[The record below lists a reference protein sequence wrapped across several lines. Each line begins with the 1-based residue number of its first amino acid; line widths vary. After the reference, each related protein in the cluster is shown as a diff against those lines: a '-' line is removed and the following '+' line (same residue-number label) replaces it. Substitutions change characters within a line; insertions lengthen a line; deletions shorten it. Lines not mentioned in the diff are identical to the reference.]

1 MLDNGNYQRPNLCV
15 GRWNHWTGHWIGIN
29 LFRGVPC
36 GLARLRI
43 PRYTRERERETAT
56 DHRPCPP
63 FTIHVPSLRASLS
76 LSLRSN
82 RSTCQSYALYRFSR
96 PSLSPCIL
104 SLGIEYVAIFT
115 YMVNINWFR
124 ADPSLS
130 QRSVIERATWFD
142 IFLFLQR
149 IFKERERER
158 VDVI

>member
-1 MLDNGNYQRPNLCV
+1 MEPLNRALNRHQ
-15 GRWNHWTGHWIGIN
+15 
-29 LFRGVPC
+29 F
-36 GLARLRI
+36 I
-43 PRYTRERERETAT
+43 PRCPLRTCTFTHTTIHERERETAT

-142 IFLFLQR
+142 IFLFLER
-149 IFKERERER
+149 IFKKRERESWCNLGLGLITSE
-158 VDVI
+158 VKFV

>member
-1 MLDNGNYQRPNLCV
+1 MEPLNRALNRHQ
-15 GRWNHWTGHWIGIN
+15 
-29 LFRGVPC
+29 F
-36 GLARLRI
+36 I
-43 PRYTRERERETAT
+43 PRCPLRTCTFTHTTIHERERERLPRTTAHAHLSRYT
-56 DHRPCPP
+56 CPR
-63 FTIHVPSLRASLS
+63 FGLLS

-142 IFLFLQR
+142 IFLFLER
-149 IFKERERER
+149 IFKKRERESWCNLGLGLITSE
-158 VDVI
+158 VKFV

>member
-43 PRYTRERERETAT
+43 PRYTRERER
-56 DHRPCPP
+56 DCHGPP
-63 FTIHVPSLRASLS
+63 PMPTFHDTRALASGFS

>member
-43 PRYTRERERETAT
+43 PRYTRERERLPRTTAHAHLSRYT
-56 DHRPCPP
+56 CPR
-63 FTIHVPSLRASLS
+63 FGLLS

-142 IFLFLQR
+142 IFLFLER